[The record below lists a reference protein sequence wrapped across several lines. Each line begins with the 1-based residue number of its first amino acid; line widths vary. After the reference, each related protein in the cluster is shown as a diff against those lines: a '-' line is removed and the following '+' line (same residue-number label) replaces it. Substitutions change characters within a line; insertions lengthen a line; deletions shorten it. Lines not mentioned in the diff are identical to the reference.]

1 MTRIIAAL
9 STLLLGLA
17 FFGAAQ
23 AEPSHVPMTG
33 SNLIEGYSAKTDAGA
48 KGRFKIDLE
57 NGVITGG
64 YKGMKAV
71 EGRTAILAW
80 VHDTVNQKSEL
91 VGGVTILNP
100 KKASGK
106 FKISLPEQ
114 FKSGDFGSYEI
125 LGFTYEEDGV
135 LEKDGKVF
143 KVVSTPDKPAGTKK
157 VPSPAFYLFG
167 ALPGAQ
173 TEQHFC
179 GHGKD
184 FFYAAAPDKQT
195 CYDCKCRQKYSACI
209 KAGA

>member
-1 MTRIIAAL
+1 MTRLIAAISAL
-9 STLLLGLA
+9 FLGIA
-17 FFGAAQ
+17 FVTAGH
-23 AEPSHVPMTG
+23 AEPSHIPMTG
-33 SNLIEGYSAKTDAGA
+33 SNLIEGYSTKTDAGA
-48 KGRFKIDLE
+48 KGRFKVDLE
-57 NGVITGG
+57 KGAITGG

-71 EGRTAILAW
+71 EGRTAVLAW

-100 KKASGK
+100 KNASGK
-106 FKISLPEQ
+106 FSIALPEK
-114 FKSGDFGSYEI
+114 FKNGDFGSYEV
-125 LGFTYEEDGV
+125 LGFTYEEDSV
-135 LEKDGKVF
+135 LEKKGKVF
-143 KVVSTPDKPAGTKK
+143 NVLAAPSEPAGTKK

>member
-1 MTRIIAAL
+1 MKRVISIFSAILFAIAF
-9 STLLLGLA
+9 LGM
-17 FFGAAQ
+17 AQ
-23 AEPSHVPMTG
+23 AEPSHQSMNG

-48 KGRFKIDLE
+48 KGRFKIDLDK
-57 NGVITGG
+57 GVITGG

-91 VGGVTILNP
+91 IGGVTILNP

-106 FKISLPEQ
+106 FTIALPEK
-114 FKSGDFGSYEI
+114 FKGGDFGTNEI
-125 LGFTYEEDGV
+125 LGFTYEADGT
-135 LEKDGKVF
+135 LEKSGKQYN
-143 KVVSTPDKPAGTKK
+143 VVTTPDEPAGTKK

-167 ALPGAQ
+167 ALPGAE